1 MNPENYI
8 RNKLYRAGMVGGGV
22 LFGLAFLEPVL
33 AAVSPFLPLIAAV
46 LTGLM
51 SGLVVRGIFNL
62 AVNTKL
68 NQSYR
73 YSETGARAGG
83 ASAGTGSGSAAPG
96 GQQPRKPEQG
106 AGQEPPKREPPPPPP
121 DSKVMYRKILGLS
134 EQYTMDELKAA
145 YRDCAAK
152 FHPDRYVN
160 ASERERRRAEEM
172 MKNINE
178 AYHGL
183 L

>member
-1 MNPENYI
+1 MNTDNYI
-8 RNKLYRAGMVGGGV
+8 RNKLYRAGLAAGGLV
-22 LFGLAFLEPVL
+22 FGLAVLEPVL
-33 AAVSPFLPLIAAV
+33 GAVSPFLPLIAAV
-46 LTGLM
+46 LTGLIT
-51 SGLVVRGIFNL
+51 GLVVRGIFTL

-73 YSETGARAGG
+73 YSGSGAYPGG
-83 ASAGTGSGSAAPG
+83 ASAETGGENTAPSGRQA
-96 GQQPRKPEQG
+96 RKPEQR

-121 DSKVMYRKILGLS
+121 DSKVMYRKILGLG
-134 EQYTMDELKAA
+134 EGYTVGELKAA

-160 ASERERRRAEEM
+160 ANERERRRAEEM

-178 AYHGL
+178 AYHAL
-183 L
+183 S

>member
-1 MNPENYI
+1 MNTENYLQK
-8 RNKLYRAGMVGGGV
+8 KLYRAGLTAGGV
-22 LFGLAFLEPVL
+22 MFGISFLEPVL

-46 LTGLM
+46 LTGLI
-51 SGLVVRGIFNL
+51 SGLVVKGIFNL
-62 AVNTKL
+62 AVNTRL

-73 YSETGARAGG
+73 YSANDS
-83 ASAGTGSGSAAPG
+83 ASGGSAASR
-96 GQQPRKPEQG
+96 GQQTRKPKQH
-106 AGQEPPKREPPPPPP
+106 AGQEPPPP
-121 DSKVMYRKILGLS
+121 DPKVMYRKILGLG
-134 EQYTMDELKAA
+134 ERYTLDELKAA

-178 AYHGL
+178 AYHAL

>member
-1 MNPENYI
+1 MNAENYV

-22 LFGLAFLEPVL
+22 LFGLSFLEPVL

-46 LTGLM
+46 LTGLII
-51 SGLVVRGIFNL
+51 GLTVRGIFNL
-62 AVNTKL
+62 AVNTRL

-73 YSETGARAGG
+73 YSDTGG
-83 ASAGTGSGSAAPG
+83 ASAGTGGENTASSGR
-96 GQQPRKPEQG
+96 QPRKPQQR
-106 AGQEPPKREPPPPPP
+106 AGQNPPKREPPPPPP
-121 DSKVMYRKILGLS
+121 DSKVMYRKILGLG
-134 EQYTMDELKAA
+134 ERYTVDELKAA

-152 FHPDRYVN
+152 FHPDRYVKV
-160 ASERERRRAEEM
+160 SERERRRAEEM

>member
-1 MNPENYI
+1 MNPVDQMQK
-8 RNKLYRAGMVGGGV
+8 KLYRAGMVGGG
-22 LFGLAFLEPVL
+22 LLIGFSFLEPVL

-46 LTGLM
+46 LSGLIT
-51 SGLVVRGIFNL
+51 GLVVKGIFNF

-73 YSETGARAGG
+73 YSDNDAG
-83 ASAGTGSGSAAPG
+83 SGTGGGSAAAS
-96 GQQPRKPEQG
+96 GQRTQKPKQRAEE
-106 AGQEPPKREPPPPPP
+106 EPPRREPPPRPPP
-121 DSKVMYRKILGLS
+121 SPDSRVLYRKILGLG
-134 EQYTMDELKAA
+134 EQYTPDELKAA
-145 YRDCAAK
+145 YRDCATK

-178 AYHGL
+178 AYHAL